1 MTISKETKVG
11 ILALVTGVI
20 AYMGFNFL
28 KGTDV
33 FSGVNDYHVYYKNV
47 DGLVTSNAV
56 MLNGL
61 QVGKVKS
68 ITLIPEKNN
77 ELLVTLAISRKIE
90 IHHGS
95 IASLADNGFLGGK
108 NINLYLVNGG
118 QLLQSGDTLLSK
130 TEIGIS
136 ALIKEKTLPVMSNVD
151 TLVNQL
157 KNIATKFDSTGLFIN
172 KLLKNSDQ
180 AITSLNGSIG
190 GTIAENKEN
199 LKGIT
204 TNMNLLT
211 ASLIE
216 TEKGIKPLMGK
227 MNGVVDSLNALKLS
241 EAVVSTKKSLA
252 TLQVIMGDLQAG
264 KGTIGKLMK
273 NDSVY
278 IHLNRTMADLDRL
291 FINLKEEPK
300 RYVHFSLFGKKDKKA
315 KADSLK

>member
-1 MTISKETKVG
+1 MAISKEAKVG
-11 ILALVTGVI
+11 VLALVSGI
-20 AYMGFNFL
+20 ILYLGFNFL
-28 KGTDV
+28 KGSDV
-33 FSGVNDYHVYYKNV
+33 FSGMNDYYVNYQNV

-68 ITLIPEKNN
+68 ITIQPEKNN
-77 ELLVTLAISRKIE
+77 ELLVTISVNRSIKVPE
-90 IHHGS
+90 GT

-108 NINLYLVNGG
+108 NINLYLSKNSKI
-118 QLLQSGDTLLSK
+118 LESGSSLTSK
-130 TEIGIS
+130 TEVGIS

-157 KNIATKFDSTGLFIN
+157 KNIASKFDSTGLYLN
-172 KLLKNSDQ
+172 KLLKTSDRSIAALNASVGGTLAENRTNLK
-180 AITSLNGSIG
+180 AITANINTLS
-190 GTIAENKEN
+190 
-199 LKGIT
+199 
-204 TNMNLLT
+204 

-227 MNGVVDSLNALKLS
+227 MGSVVDSLNALKLN

-252 TLQVIMGDLQAG
+252 TLQNIMSDLQAG
-264 KGTIGKLMK
+264 KGTVGKLMK

-278 IHLNRTMADLDRL
+278 MHLNRTMADLDRL
-291 FINLKEEPK
+291 FINLKEDPK

>member
-11 ILALVTGVI
+11 ILALVTG
-20 AYMGFNFL
+20 AMLYLGFNYL
-28 KGTDV
+28 KGSDV
-33 FSGVNDYHVYYKNV
+33 FSGMNEYYVKYQNV

-61 QVGKVKS
+61 QVGKVQS
-68 ITLIPEKNN
+68 ITIVPERNN
-77 ELLVTLAISRKIE
+77 ELLVTLSINRKIQ
-90 IHHGS
+90 IGKGS
-95 IASLADNGFLGGK
+95 SASLADNGFLGGK
-108 NINLYLVNGG
+108 MINLYLGKGPALSN
-118 QLLQSGDTLLSK
+118 GDTLISK

-151 TLVNQL
+151 TLINQL
-157 KNIATKFDSTGLFIN
+157 KNIATKFDSTGVYIN
-172 KLLKNSDQ
+172 KLLKTSDKSIAALNS
-180 AITSLNGSIG
+180 SVG
-190 GTIAENKEN
+190 GTIAENREN

-204 TNMNLLT
+204 SNINTLS

-227 MNGVVDSLNALKLS
+227 MSGVVDSLNALKLS
-241 EAVVSTKKSLA
+241 EAVASTKKSLA
-252 TLQVIMGDLQAG
+252 TLQNIMGDLQAG

-278 IHLNRTMADLDRL
+278 MHLNRTMADLDRL
-291 FINLKEEPK
+291 FINLKDDPK

-315 KADSLK
+315 KADSLKK